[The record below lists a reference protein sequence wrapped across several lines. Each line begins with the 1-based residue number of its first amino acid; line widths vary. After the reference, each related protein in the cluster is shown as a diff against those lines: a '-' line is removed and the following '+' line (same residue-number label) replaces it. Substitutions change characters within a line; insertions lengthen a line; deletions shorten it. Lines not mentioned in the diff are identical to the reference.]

1 MAIKKT
7 YYFLLI
13 IAAALLLFSC
23 ASTNMAK
30 YYNDNKTVLD
40 TLESQ
45 YKTQYSRSP
54 FSIAFTDKDF
64 KNVGIEI
71 LTDSIKYIY
80 EFGYD
85 EPRIKDTLVKYK
97 LDPEG
102 ITDIIATMRNIKC
115 IWINNLDYFVNGRLN
130 YMVYMSIKAK
140 TFNIP
145 FTQKRYNILAY
156 FSRPQYYDDKGRLL
170 TGRRQ
175 KKIRKVN
182 ADVFKK
188 ITDKVCYTVSNLYR

>member
-1 MAIKKT
+1 MTIKRL
-7 YYFLLI
+7 YHLLLLI
-13 IAAALLLFSC
+13 VPVLVLFSC

-40 TLESQ
+40 TLETQ
-45 YKTQYSRSP
+45 YKAQYDKTP
-54 FSIAFTDKDF
+54 FSIAFTDKNF

-80 EFGYD
+80 EFGYN
-85 EPRIKDTLVKYK
+85 EPRIKDTLTKYR
-97 LDPEG
+97 LDAQG
-102 ITDIIATMRNIKC
+102 ITDIIATMRSIKC
-115 IWINNLDYFVNGRLN
+115 IWINNLDYFVNERLH
-130 YMVYMSIKAK
+130 YMVYMSIRAK

-156 FSRPQYYDDKGRLL
+156 FSRPQYYDSKGRLL
-170 TGRRQ
+170 TGRRER
-175 KKIRKVN
+175 KIRKVN